1 MRVYGKQKNDT
12 QNIDLLFI
20 DDTIYS
26 INLFE
31 EDPNYGAFKKR
42 AYRIGTPLPH

>member
-20 DDTIYS
+20 GDTIYS

-31 EDPNYGAFKKR
+31 EDPNYGAFKKC
-42 AYRIGTPLPH
+42 AYRIETPLPH

>member
-1 MRVYGKQKNDT
+1 MENRKNDL
-12 QNIDLLFI
+12 QNIDLSFTG
-20 DDTIYS
+20 DTIYS